1 MTTYGS
7 GQTRKN
13 IMVIEDNCLTLNQI
27 KDYLNENGYQVT
39 ACKYTI
45 EATKLLHEEVPDLII
60 VDIMMPDIDGYEFC
74 RWVRSQSRLR
84 MVPVVF
90 VTALTSLED
99 KLTGLRVGGDDYITK
114 PFEMKELLARI
125 QVIIQRMENFH
136 ELSMRDELTNAFN
149 RRYFKERLE
158 EEVYRSG
165 RTGRPFTIVML
176 DIDFFK
182 QINDSYGHSAGDFAL
197 IQFVQFLKRHLRRS
211 DLAARLGGEEFVLLL
226 PDTSSGK
233 AYLLVE
239 RLRALLAGT
248 TVHYNEKEVTADLNF
263 TFSAGLASCPEH
275 SENAQNLLDL
285 ADKALYMAKSSGRNA
300 VKIATNG
307 REEGVVS

>member
-1 MTTYGS
+1 M
-7 GQTRKN
+7 
-13 IMVIEDNCLTLNQI
+13 
-27 KDYLNENGYQVT
+27 
-39 ACKYTI
+39 
-45 EATKLLHEEVPDLII
+45 PDLII
-60 VDIMMPDIDGYEFC
+60 VDIIMPDIDGYEFC
-74 RWVRSQSRLR
+74 KWVRSQPRLN
-84 MVPVVF
+84 MIPVIF

-125 QVIIQRMENFH
+125 QVIIQRMESFH

-149 RRYFKERLE
+149 RRYFNERLD

-182 QINDSYGHSAGDFAL
+182 QINDSYGHSVGDFAL
-197 IQFVQFLKRHLRRS
+197 IQFVRFLKKHLRRS
-211 DLAARLGGEEFVLLL
+211 DLVARLGGEEFVLLL

-239 RLRALLAGT
+239 RLRKLLAGT
-248 TVHYNEKEVTADLNF
+248 TVHYNEKGVSADINF
-263 TFSAGLASCPEH
+263 TVSAGLASCPEH
-275 SENAQNLLDL
+275 GENAKMLLNL
-285 ADKALYMAKSSGRNA
+285 ADKALYMVKSSGRNA
-300 VKIATNG
+300 TKIAFND
-307 REEGVVS
+307 